1 MNKYGTQPEVNEMRF
16 YEFADLQLDEDLETA
31 LDMKKKNLDNQR
43 KIIANRTT
51 ALKIRKARQTN
62 QEIVR
67 KLASR
72 SLQSG

>member
-1 MNKYGTQPEVNEMRF
+1 MRF

-67 KLASR
+67 KLANR